1 MKLKQM
7 FEAREPLLMRR
18 VNAAQ
23 GAARA
28 ALIAAVFCAGVIEL
42 SACSG
47 EGAGA
52 QGSLPGS
59 TQPGPGDN
67 GGLIG
72 TGLITVTGAIPTSG
86 LGAVVT
92 QTGTATLGTLGTS
105 VIVQIGGQVSGS
117 TVLHR
122 FLVEYEPLSGQVQS
136 VTHAWGTSLEA
147 AEALVQC
154 VRVITNPSV
163 NQQLCGDT
171 VRVVP
176 STSQITFNAVL
187 LKSGTYQSVLN
198 GTVLFAPL

>member
-7 FEAREPLLMRR
+7 SEVREPLLMRR
-18 VNAAQ
+18 VNATQ
-23 GAARA
+23 GAVRA
-28 ALIAAVFCAGVIEL
+28 ALIGSVCAGVFAL

-52 QGSLPGS
+52 QGSLPGT
-59 TQPGPGDN
+59 TQPGPGDQ
-67 GGLIG
+67 GGLNG
-72 TGLITVTGAIPTSG
+72 TGQITVTGAIPTSG
-86 LGAVVT
+86 LGTVVT
-92 QTGTATLGTLGTS
+92 QTGTSTLGTLGTS
-105 VIVQIGGQVSGS
+105 AIVQISGQVSGS

-163 NQQLCGDT
+163 IQQLCGDT
-171 VRVVP
+171 VRIVP

>member
-1 MKLKQM
+1 MKSKQM
-7 FEAREPLLMRR
+7 SEVREPLLMRR

-23 GAARA
+23 GAVRA
-28 ALIAAVFCAGVIEL
+28 ALIGCVCAGVFAL

-52 QGSLPGS
+52 QGSLPGT
-59 TQPGPGDN
+59 TQPGPGDQ
-67 GGLIG
+67 GGLNG
-72 TGLITVTGAIPTSG
+72 TGQITVTGAIPTSG
-86 LGAVVT
+86 LGIVVT
-92 QTGTATLGTLGTS
+92 QTGTSTLGTLGTS
-105 VIVQIGGQVSGS
+105 AIVQISGQVSGS

-171 VRVVP
+171 VRIVP

>member
-1 MKLKQM
+1 MKSKQM
-7 FEAREPLLMRR
+7 YEFLSSTMLRLIDR
-18 VNAAQ
+18 AQ

-28 ALIAAVFCAGVIEL
+28 AGTATVCAGLFAL
-42 SACSG
+42 SACG
-47 EGAGA
+47 GDGAGA
-52 QGSLPGS
+52 QGSLPGIS
-59 TQPGPGDN
+59 QSGPGDT
-67 GGLIG
+67 GGLTG

-122 FLVEYEPLSGQVQS
+122 LLVEYEAQSGQVQS
-136 VTHAWGTSLEA
+136 VTHAWGASLDS

-154 VRVITNPSV
+154 VRLITNPSV
-163 NQQLCGDT
+163 IQQLCGDT
-171 VRVVP
+171 VRVLP
-176 STSQITFNAVL
+176 ATSQITFNAVL